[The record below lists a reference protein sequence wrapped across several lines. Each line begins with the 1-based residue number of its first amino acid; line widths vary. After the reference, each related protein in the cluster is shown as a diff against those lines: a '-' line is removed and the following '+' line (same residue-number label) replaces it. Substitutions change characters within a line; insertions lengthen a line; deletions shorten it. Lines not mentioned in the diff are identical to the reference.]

1 MRRLAILGLVAFFA
15 LAPAQAADA
24 ATRITGSGS
33 SYVGP
38 AMNDWQN
45 GANSRGIPVNY
56 SSYSSP
62 AGVNQY
68 GDRTVDFGAT
78 EAEVTSL
85 QAAGGGGFSAQNRGY
100 QYVPDVAGAVA
111 VMYNVTDAGGSTVD
125 YLHLDRQTIGRIF
138 SRDITRWSDP
148 AITATNGGKPLPD
161 QPITLLGRT
170 GQSGT
175 TALFYDFIAKSAPAA
190 YTTFV
195 QRNAANGM
203 GNLPEGVRPIQLPT
217 QGPDATW
224 YRLFSD
230 SEQIATAISSK
241 SVPFSI
247 GYDEFAYALRYKAP
261 TAWVQNGAGKYT
273 KPYAENIAAALKHA
287 TLRPDLSQDL
297 DDVYT
302 NADEA
307 AAYPIS
313 AYSYVMMPCTTGRD
327 TCRGSY
333 DDQGKTDSITAFLE
347 YVACDGQVNMARIGY
362 SPLPPNLSQEMMNA
376 NARLA
381 GKPAKQLN
389 AGNCANP
396 TFHGGLGA
404 GAGSPQDPLVAAGI
418 IDGPGKKAGTAT
430 STGPAG
436 AGPTTGPSTTLGTST
451 MTAKADELANGGSK
465 DWREADPAAYDHG
478 GIGGFGG
485 WAVLLLFAVIVTP
498 LAVRGVIRHIKGTQ

>member
-1 MRRLAILGLVAFFA
+1 MRRLLVLVFVLVLTPAFDA
-15 LAPAQAADA
+15 SA

-111 VMYNVTDAGGSTVD
+111 VMYNVTDAGGGTVD

-175 TALFYDFIAKSAPAA
+175 TALFYDFIAKSAPTA
-190 YTTFV
+190 YSAFV

-203 GNLPEGVRPIQLPT
+203 GNLPDGVRPIQLPT

-261 TAWVQNGAGKYT
+261 TAWVENGAGKYT

-287 TLRPDLSQDL
+287 HLRPDLSQDL
-297 DDVYT
+297 DEVYT
-302 NADEA
+302 SATEPG
-307 AAYPIS
+307 AYPIS
-313 AYSYVMMPCTTGRD
+313 AYSYVMIPCTNGRD
-327 TCRGSY
+327 TCRGGY
-333 DDQGKTDSITAFLE
+333 GDQGKTDSVTAFLE

-376 NARLA
+376 NARLT
-381 GKPAKQLN
+381 GNPAKQLN
-389 AGNCANP
+389 AGNCTNP
-396 TFHGGLGA
+396 TFQGNLGA
-404 GAGSPQDPLVAAGI
+404 GASSPPDPFITAGI
-418 IDGPGKKAGTAT
+418 IDGPGNKKAAGSSKSATA
-430 STGPAG
+430 S
-436 AGPTTGPSTTLGTST
+436 AGPSATLGTST
-451 MTAKADELANGGSK
+451 MTAEADDLANGGSRN
-465 DWREADPAAYDHG
+465 WREAAPAAYDHG
-478 GIGGFGG
+478 GPGGFGG
-485 WAVLLLFAVIVTP
+485 WAVLVLFAVIVTP
-498 LAVRGVIRHIKGTQ
+498 LAVRGVVRHFKGTA